1 MIRSAT
7 RRAGAI
13 SSVNRQHHGNGML
26 RQTSRRLSHAFTK
39 TYQAIEGGLD
49 IVGVRRFSIEELR
62 EMKIAAKSKATFMT
76 NTTVE
81 LDKRRDFVV
90 WQVKHGMLYCIFM
103 VFYAILC
110 MRKVSEATLLA
121 CSSTA

>member
-1 MIRSAT
+1 
-7 RRAGAI
+7 
-13 SSVNRQHHGNGML
+13 
-26 RQTSRRLSHAFTK
+26 
-39 TYQAIEGGLD
+39 
-49 IVGVRRFSIEELR
+49 
-62 EMKIAAKSKATFMT
+62 MT